1 MKRITSILFLSL
13 AVMLAGQHKASA
25 QLVTFDEQN
34 FLQAIIS
41 YIQDGDNM
49 VQNASQFAAN
59 MGIIEEQLDNLKKWN
74 DRYQK
79 VSSYLAKGQQA
90 VYTVNN
96 YEYTIKLFKEYVN
109 RLKVMDKPSYYDI
122 RSATNQAWYFLILS
136 SREVKKVRQA
146 LDASSELTEAERL
159 KILED
164 SNKKMSAVNVAMT
177 KEVKEQ
183 LSVLED
189 AHTMALYSKSIENSL
204 R

>member
-13 AVMLAGQHKASA
+13 AIMLAGQHKASA

-183 LSVLED
+183 LSILED

>member
-13 AVMLAGQHKASA
+13 AILLAGQHKACA

-146 LDASSELTEAERL
+146 LDASSELSEAERL

>member
-13 AVMLAGQHKASA
+13 AILLAGQHKASA

>member
-1 MKRITSILFLSL
+1 L
-13 AVMLAGQHKASA
+13 LAGQHKASA

>member
-13 AVMLAGQHKASA
+13 AILLAGQHKASA

-96 YEYTIKLFKEYVN
+96 YEYTIKLFKGYVN

>member
-1 MKRITSILFLSL
+1 MKRITSILLLSL
-13 AVMLAGQHKASA
+13 AIMLAGQHKASA

>member
-13 AVMLAGQHKASA
+13 AIMLAGQHKASA

>member
-13 AVMLAGQHKASA
+13 AIMLAGQHKASA

-146 LDASSELTEAERL
+146 LDASSELSEAERL

>member
-13 AVMLAGQHKASA
+13 AILLAGQHKASA

-183 LSVLED
+183 LSILED